1 MEKLLELQQE
11 TELLQVSLQDD
22 KLQMKDSQKQQKSEF
37 FNFWEIKTITN
48 K

>member
-11 TELLQVSLQDD
+11 IELLQVSLQDD